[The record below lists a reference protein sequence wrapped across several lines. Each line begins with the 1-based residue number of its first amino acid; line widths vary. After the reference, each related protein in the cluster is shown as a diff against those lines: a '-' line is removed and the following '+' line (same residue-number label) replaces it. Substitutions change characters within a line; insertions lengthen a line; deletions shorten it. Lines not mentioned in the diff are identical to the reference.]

1 MKCRWC
7 GKEFEPKDS
16 HHKYCQPQCK
26 TDEYNTEI
34 KAKRHFKRIAKEN
47 GFEVDLSKISKITN
61 AKLMMFKKDY
71 LRCPCDAMD
80 NFRYCGSP
88 KCLGEIT
95 AKGQCHCGLFKEKE
109 NE

>member
-34 KAKRHFKRIAKEN
+34 KAKRHFRRIAKEN

-61 AKLMMFKKDY
+61 AKLMMF
-71 LRCPCDAMD
+71 
-80 NFRYCGSP
+80 
-88 KCLGEIT
+88 
-95 AKGQCHCGLFKEKE
+95 
-109 NE
+109 